1 MDIAEKMERIVSLC
15 KRRGFIFQS
24 SEIYGGMNGCWD
36 YGPVGAEL
44 KRNIKDLWWRDVV
57 QMHDNVV
64 GMDASI
70 IMHPRIWEA
79 SGHVANFQDMM
90 VDCKEC
96 KKRYRADHLETD
108 CCPECKGELTEPRPF
123 NLMFKTQVGA
133 MADAASVAYLR
144 PETAQAIFA
153 QYLTVLN
160 CSRQKIPFGIAQI
173 GKSFRNEIT
182 PRNFIFRSRE
192 FEQMELEFF
201 VEPGTDENWND
212 YWVERRIKWY
222 HYMGIKPERLKIRPH
237 EQDELAHYAKSCV
250 DIEYEF
256 PFGWQEL
263 EGIANRSDFDLSQ
276 HQEYSGKK
284 MIYKDV
290 IEKKE
295 FVPWVIETS
304 AGVDRILLTLL
315 ADAYEEEELEG
326 DTRTVLRFAPHV
338 APVKVAVLPLFK
350 KPQLQEVAKK
360 LEEDLRSWTSTTY
373 DEAGSIGKRYRRLD
387 EIGTPFCVTIDYE
400 TLEDNAV
407 TVRFRDSMQQERI
420 GLDSISEFLF
430 KHLKA

>member
-1 MDIAEKMERIVSLC
+1 MNINEKMERITSLC

-44 KRNIKDLWWRDVV
+44 KRNIKELWWKDVV

-79 SGHVANFQDMM
+79 SGHVANFKDDMI
-90 VDCKEC
+90 DCKKC
-96 KKRYRADHLETD
+96 KKRFRADHVDTET
-108 CCPECKGELTEPRPF
+108 CPECGGEFTPPRPF
-123 NLMFKTQVGA
+123 NLMFKTYVGA
-133 MADAASVAYLR
+133 LEDAASVAYLR

-153 QYLTVLN
+153 QYPTVLN
-160 CSRQKIPFGIAQI
+160 CSRQRIPFGIAQI

-182 PRNFIFRSRE
+182 PRNFTFRSRE

-201 VEPGTDENWND
+201 VAPGTDEDWNK
-212 YWVERRIKWY
+212 YWVERRINWY
-222 HYMGIKPERLKIRPH
+222 KDVGIRPERLRIREH

-250 DIEYEF
+250 DVEYEF

-263 EGIANRSDFDLSQ
+263 EGIANRSDFDLMQ
-276 HQEYSGKK
+276 HQQFSGKK
-284 MIYKDV
+284 MVYKDV
-290 IEKKE
+290 IENKE

-315 ADAYEEEELEG
+315 ADAYEEEELEN
-326 DTRTVLRFAPHV
+326 DSRVVLRFSPKV
-338 APVKVAVLPLFK
+338 APIKVAIFPLFK
-350 KPQLQEVAKK
+350 KPALREVAKK
-360 LEEDLRSWTSTTY
+360 LDNDLKRFTSTFY
-373 DEAGSIGKRYRRLD
+373 DEIGSVGKRYRRQD
-387 EIGTPFCVTIDYE
+387 EVGTPFCITVDYG
-400 TLEDNAV
+400 TLEDNAA
-407 TVRFRDSMQQERI
+407 TVRFRDSMEQERI
-420 GLDSISEFLF
+420 SLDSIVQFIKDKLEE
-430 KHLKA
+430 

>member
-1 MDIAEKMERIVSLC
+1 MLIDMEKLVSLC

-36 YGPVGAEL
+36 YGPVGAEM
-44 KRNIKDLWWRDVV
+44 KRNIKDLWWKDVV

-79 SGHVANFQDMM
+79 SGHVDNFKDDM

-96 KKRYRADHLETD
+96 KKRFRADHVEGNR
-108 CCPECKGELTEPRPF
+108 CPECKGELTEPRAF
-123 NLMFKTQVGA
+123 NLMFKTNVGA
-133 MADAASVAYLR
+133 LADAASVAYLR

-153 QYLTVLN
+153 QFLNVLN
-160 CSRQKIPFGIAQI
+160 CSRQRVPFGIAQI

-212 YWVERRIKWY
+212 YWIERRIKWY
-222 HYMGIKPERLKIRPH
+222 HEIGIEPKRIRIRPH
-237 EQDELAHYAKSCV
+237 EKHELAHYAKSCV

-276 HQEYSGKK
+276 HQAFSGKK
-284 MIYKDV
+284 MIYRDE
-290 IEKKE
+290 INKKE
-295 FVPWVIETS
+295 FIPWVIETS
-304 AGVDRILLTLL
+304 AGVDRILLTVM
-315 ADAYEEEELEG
+315 ADAYNEEEIEG
-326 DTRTVLRFAPHV
+326 ETRVVLRFAPKV
-338 APVKVAVLPLFK
+338 APIKVAVFPLFK
-350 KPQLQEVAKK
+350 KPDLQELAKNV
-360 LEEDLRSWTSTTY
+360 EQDLRTTVSTFY
-373 DEAGSIGKRYRRLD
+373 DEIGSIGKRYRRQD
-387 EIGTPFCVTIDYE
+387 EIGTPYCVTIDYE
-400 TLEDNAV
+400 SLEDKAV
-407 TVRFRDSMQQERI
+407 TIRERDSMAQERVSM
-420 GLDSISEFLF
+420 DQ
-430 KHLKA
+430 LKSYLVSKLGF